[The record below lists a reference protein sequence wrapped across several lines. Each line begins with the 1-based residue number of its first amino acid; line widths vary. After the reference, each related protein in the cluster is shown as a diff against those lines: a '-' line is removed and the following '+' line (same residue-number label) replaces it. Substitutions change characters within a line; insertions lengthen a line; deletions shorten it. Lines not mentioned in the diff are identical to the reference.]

1 MIIDGKAKAAEI
13 RQDVAARVK
22 TLGRPLKLVCV
33 VVGDDPAS
41 QVYVR
46 NKKKACAEVGIECV
60 VRELG
65 EYSSTAH
72 ALEVVN
78 ALAVDPTV
86 TGILVQL
93 PLPVHIDTR
102 CILAAIPYEKDV
114 DGFTAYSMGALALGD
129 SGLRPCTPEGIME
142 LLWPFGLT
150 GKHCVIVGRSNIVGK
165 PLALM
170 LLQADAT
177 VTVCHSKTKDLA
189 SITRQADVLISA
201 VGRPGFITADMVR
214 EGAVVIDVGINRNED
229 DRLCGDVDFAAVA
242 EKASAITP
250 VPGGVGPMTVAM
262 LLKNTL
268 RASFYQNR

>member
-1 MIIDGKAKAAEI
+1 MIIDGKAKATEI

-22 TLGRPLKLVCV
+22 ALGRPLKLVCV
-33 VVGDDPAS
+33 VVGNDPAS

-72 ALEVVN
+72 VLEVVN

-102 CILAAIPYEKDV
+102 RVLAAIPYEKDV
-114 DGFTAYSMGALALGD
+114 DGFTAYSMGTLALGD

-142 LLWPFGLT
+142 LLWPFGLA

-189 SITRQADVLISA
+189 GITRQADVLISA
-201 VGRPGFITADMVR
+201 VGRPCFITADMVR
-214 EGAVVIDVGINRNED
+214 AGAVVIDVGINRNENGK
-229 DRLCGDVDFAAVA
+229 LCGDVDFAAVA

-250 VPGGVGPMTVAM
+250 VPGGVGPMTVAL